1 LEKPGHLWSKGI
13 RHWGLY
19 TGGKELTS
27 EEDFTGLDCIWVAA
41 HFVHEIFHAFLFFSF
56 IFVKK
61 EILEGNRMI
70 GIFLMTHGS
79 ATMAAQISIALG

>member
-1 LEKPGHLWSKGI
+1 M
-13 RHWGLY
+13 
-19 TGGKELTS
+19 
-27 EEDFTGLDCIWVAA
+27 
-41 HFVHEIFHAFLFFSF
+41 HETFHAFLFFFSF

-70 GIFLMTHGS
+70 GIFLMTHGN